1 MAKTPQK
8 NHGTTNGNVET
19 KKAYLIGSGIAS
31 LASAAYLIRDG
42 GVPGSNI
49 VLFEESDQTGGSLD
63 ANGSPETGYTMRG
76 GRMFE
81 EAFNCTYDLLAT
93 IPSLTDPSKTVK
105 EEIFAFHEQFAWH
118 DKARLVDKS
127 GKIIDAYA
135 LGLRERDRIDLLT
148 LTATP
153 ETLLDSRR
161 ISECFAPSFFETNF
175 WYMWC
180 TTFAFEPWHSAIELR
195 RYLLRFLHLFP
206 TIDTMTGIYRTRY
219 NQYDAI
225 VRPLVQWLKDQGVY
239 FQMQSR
245 VTGLD
250 IQPDEKEMTVQ
261 RIHYTVDGRQEEV
274 LLASGDLVFLTNGSM
289 TADSSLGSMAAAP
302 VLKTTRSSGAWSLWE
317 TIAQG
322 RPAFGNPSVF
332 SEHRDEST
340 WESFTVTCTDPIFFK
355 RMEEF
360 SGSEAGKGGLI
371 TFKDSNWLLTLALS
385 HQPHF
390 IDQPEGVFVW
400 WGYGLFPERVGNVVP
415 KKMTACSGKEIL
427 EEVLHHLKFEENL
440 PVILETSNCIPCLM
454 PYITS
459 QFLSRKKGDRP
470 LVVPKGSTNLA
481 FIGQFSEV
489 PDDVVFTVE
498 YSVRSAQI
506 AVYSLL
512 KLEKQPTDFYK
523 GQHDVKVL
531 LNALKT
537 MHR

>member
-1 MAKTPQK
+1 MAKTSQK
-8 NHGTTNGNVET
+8 TDGTTDGNVAT

-63 ANGSPETGYTMRG
+63 ATGSPETGYTMRG

-93 IPSLTDPSKTVK
+93 IPSLSDPSKTVK
-105 EEIFAFHEQFAWH
+105 EEIFTFHEQFAWH
-118 DKARLVDKS
+118 DEARLIDES
-127 GKIIDAYA
+127 GRRMDAHA

-161 ISECFAPSFFETNF
+161 INECFAPSFFETNF
-175 WYMWC
+175 WFMWC

-225 VRPLVQWLKDQGVY
+225 VRPLVKWLKDQGVS
-239 FQMQSR
+239 FHMRSQ
-245 VTGLD
+245 VTDLD
-250 IQPDEKEMTVQ
+250 IRSDEKEITVQ

-274 LLASGDLVFLTNGSM
+274 LLTSDDLVFLTNGSM
-289 TADSSLGSMAAAP
+289 TADSSLGSMTSAP

-317 TIAQG
+317 TIAPG

-332 SEHRDEST
+332 SAHPDEST
-340 WESFTVTCTDPIFFK
+340 WESFTVTCTDPTFFK

-371 TFKDSNWLLTLALS
+371 TFKDSNWLVTLALS

-390 IDQPEGVFVW
+390 IDQPENVFVW
-400 WGYGLFPERVGNVVP
+400 WGYGLFPERVGNYVP

-427 EEVLHHLKFEENL
+427 EEVLHHLRFEESL
-440 PVILETSNCIPCLM
+440 PLILATSTCIPCLM

-459 QFLSRKKGDRP
+459 QFLARKKGDRP
-470 LVVPKGSTNLA
+470 QVVPKGSTNLA

-498 YSVRSAQI
+498 YSVRSAQT

-512 KLEKQPTDFYK
+512 KLKKKPTAFYK